1 LNSRIQRFTE
11 LFCEIHDLSE
21 IGGLLEWDQS
31 VVMPPKGAIQRGRQT
46 AIIAR
51 LHHERL
57 KSAELGDL
65 AEELWAAGGLD
76 EELRADLR
84 EIRRARERAL
94 KVPDDLVARRAE
106 ACTLAQVAWEKARE
120 DDDFPAFGPHLQ
132 EVVSLTREMAE
143 AINGDQP
150 YDALLDDYEQGTTE
164 ADLKPLLSRVR
175 DRTVALLDRIRGSV
189 AAPLDRSILERAFP
203 VSAQEAFARRL
214 VTDMGYDTDAGRLDR
229 SVHPFT
235 IGTFRDVRITTRYDG
250 SNLATALFA
259 SIHEAGHALYEQGLD
274 AERYRAPAGRP
285 CSLGIHESQSRFWE
299 NLVGRSRPFWR
310 HYLPVLKETFPGV
323 LDDVSVEEFYR
334 AINVCEP
341 SLIRVEADEITYNL
355 HVILR
360 FELESELVAGRL
372 AIADLPGAWNQK
384 MASFLGT
391 QPPDNR
397 KGVLQDV
404 HWSAGL
410 FGYFPTYT
418 LGNLYAAQFHEKLR
432 EDLPDLDDRLGR
444 GELAPIKAW
453 LNSHI
458 HRHGRLHFAGDL
470 CRRVT
475 GRPLSVDPSMGYLE
489 DKFGE
494 IYGL

>member
-1 LNSRIQRFTE
+1 
-11 LFCEIHDLSE
+11 
-21 IGGLLEWDQS
+21 
-31 VVMPPKGAIQRGRQT
+31 
-46 AIIAR
+46 
-51 LHHERL
+51 
-57 KSAELGDL
+57 
-65 AEELWAAGGLD
+65 
-76 EELRADLR
+76 
-84 EIRRARERAL
+84 
-94 KVPDDLVARRAE
+94 
-106 ACTLAQVAWEKARE
+106 
-120 DDDFPAFGPHLQ
+120 
-132 EVVSLTREMAE
+132 
-143 AINGDQP
+143 
-150 YDALLDDYEQGTTE
+150 
-164 ADLKPLLSRVR
+164 
-175 DRTVALLDRIRGSV
+175 
-189 AAPLDRSILERAFP
+189 
-203 VSAQEAFARRL
+203 
-214 VTDMGYDTDAGRLDR
+214 
-229 SVHPFT
+229 
-235 IGTFRDVRITTRYDG
+235 
-250 SNLATALFA
+250 
-259 SIHEAGHALYEQGLD
+259 
-274 AERYRAPAGRP
+274 
-285 CSLGIHESQSRFWE
+285 
-299 NLVGRSRPFWR
+299 
-310 HYLPVLKETFPGV
+310 VLKETFPGV